1 MIFNI
6 DILIIFLTARPTGIL
21 PVTKWNLFLKAQE
34 GRTQYFKAGDVAKR
48 AFGALMVRSTLTCNA
63 TMVMGE
69 A

>member
-34 GRTQYFKAGDVAKR
+34 GRTQYFKAGDVAKC
-48 AFGALMVRSTLTCNA
+48 AFAAPMVQSTLACNE
-63 TMVMGE
+63 TRVMGE